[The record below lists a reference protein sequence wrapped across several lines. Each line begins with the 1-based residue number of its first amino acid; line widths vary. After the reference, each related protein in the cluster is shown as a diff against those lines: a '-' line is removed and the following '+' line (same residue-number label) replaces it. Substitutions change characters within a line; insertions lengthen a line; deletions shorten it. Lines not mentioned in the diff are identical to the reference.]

1 MMYRKKDRSKQTQL
15 QMLCIEDLV
24 PENHMLRE
32 IEEAIDWSFIYDE
45 VKGLYKEAEWG
56 NPGIDPVVLFKIVFI
71 QYLYGIR
78 SMRQTIKDIEVN
90 VAYRWFIGYD
100 LTESIPHFS
109 TFGKNYKRR
118 FEGTDIFERIFRHI
132 LEEAVKCGFVDASA
146 IYIDG
151 THIRANANKKKYV
164 KEIVEAEAK
173 RYQKELDEEIA
184 HDRKEHGKKPLK
196 DKRDDN
202 DDENNGGGT
211 GCSVE
216 TKEITK
222 STTDPEC
229 GVFHKGEH
237 ERQFAYIAGTA
248 CDKRNFI
255 LGFAVSPGNVHDSVM
270 FDAVYENTVAYF
282 PEVKAVVADS
292 AYRTP
297 WIAKRIIDDGRTP
310 SLPYK
315 SPMTPDG
322 YFRKYEYVYDE
333 YYDCILCPN
342 DQVLRY
348 STTNRDGYREYK
360 SDPKVCVTCPYRE
373 RCTRSKECQKTVTRH
388 VWEPYI
394 EKVEDYRHTQWVKDL
409 YDERKQKIERVFAD
423 AKVKH
428 GLRYTQLRGLA
439 KVTMQVTLTFACMNL
454 KKLAKWKR
462 ISSSHNYFFNLSF
475 LFSLFSTCFT
485 KKFHTAPLGA
495 VCLLLVY
502 SLPLGTLCSEGI
514 FG

>member
-196 DKRDDN
+196 DKKDDD

-216 TKEITK
+216 SKEITK

-248 CDKRNFI
+248 LTGLLDGFNDFSAPVQNFI
-255 LGFAVSPGNVHDSVM
+255 VIRQADHRDRRVNRLSALHCLNTLGSMKPRLG
-270 FDAVYENTVAYF
+270 
-282 PEVKAVVADS
+282 
-292 AYRTP
+292 
-297 WIAKRIIDDGRTP
+297 DDGERIAIRFADFIKGGSQIFFADLAGT
-310 SLPYK
+310 
-315 SPMTPDG
+315 
-322 YFRKYEYVYDE
+322 FEFF
-333 YYDCILCPN
+333 ILILHAVLLRVTESHRI
-342 DQVLRY
+342 DQRVSCKKR
-348 STTNRDGYREYK
+348 
-360 SDPKVCVTCPYRE
+360 RE
-373 RCTRSKECQKTVTRH
+373 R
-388 VWEPYI
+388 
-394 EKVEDYRHTQWVKDL
+394 
-409 YDERKQKIERVFAD
+409 
-423 AKVKH
+423 
-428 GLRYTQLRGLA
+428 LA
-439 KVTMQVTLTFACMNL
+439 KTAETNETDFDTHV
-454 KKLAKWKR
+454 
-462 ISSSHNYFFNLSF
+462 I
-475 LFSLFSTCFT
+475 FSL
-485 KKFHTAPLGA
+485 
-495 VCLLLVY
+495 
-502 SLPLGTLCSEGI
+502 
-514 FG
+514 

>member
-1 MMYRKKDRSKQTQL
+1 MYRKKDKSKQTQM
-15 QMLCIEDLV
+15 QILCIEDLV
-24 PENHMLRE
+24 PKDHMLRE
-32 IEEAIDWSFIYDE
+32 IESAIDWSFIYEE

-78 SMRQTIKDIEVN
+78 SMRQTIKEIEVN

-100 LTESIPHFS
+100 LTEAIPHFS

-151 THIRANANKKKYV
+151 THIRANANKNKKD
-164 KEIVEAEAK
+164 KEIVAVEAK
-173 RYQKELDEEIA
+173 RYQKELDEEINR
-184 HDRKEHGKKPLK
+184 DREEHGKKPLQDKK
-196 DKRDDN
+196 DD
-202 DDENNGGGT
+202 DDEGNNGNGGT
-211 GCSVE
+211 ATGGGE

-229 GVFHKGEH
+229 GLFHKGEH
-237 ERQFAYIAGTA
+237 EKQFAYIAGSA

-255 LGFAVSPGNVHDSVM
+255 LGFAVAPGNVHDSVM
-270 FDAVYENTVAYF
+270 FDDVYNNTIAYF
-282 PEVKAVVADS
+282 PEVETVVADS

-297 WIAKRIIDDGRTP
+297 WIAKKIIDDGRTP
-310 SLPYK
+310 ALPYK

-322 YFRKYEYVYDE
+322 YFKKYEYVYDE

-342 DQVLRY
+342 NQVLRY
-348 STTNRDGYREYK
+348 STTNSEGYREYK
-360 SDPKVCVTCPYRE
+360 SNPEICKHCPYRE
-373 RCTRSKECQKTVTRH
+373 RCTRSKDCQKTVTRH
-388 VWEPYI
+388 VWEDYI
-394 EKVEDYRHTQWVKDL
+394 EKVEDYRHTPRVKNL
-409 YDERKQKIERVFAD
+409 YDKRKEKIERVFAD

-428 GLRYTQLRGLA
+428 GLRFTQLRGLA

-462 ISSSHNYFFNLSF
+462 RASSHNSFFVAFEFIFQN
-475 LFSLFSTCFT
+475 
-485 KKFHTAPLGA
+485 
-495 VCLLLVY
+495 LLLFLQKSTHTSAFASV
-502 SLPLGTLCSEGI
+502 
-514 FG
+514 